1 MSEYDINNK
10 RLRQVAIL
18 LQLLIV
24 VALIGAALLVM
35 ILR

>member
-1 MSEYDINNK
+1 MRVCSQNL

-18 LQLLIV
+18 LQLLLV

-35 ILR
+35 IL